1 MPFNVLHISITS
13 EPPTYHNSHI
23 NETINTRD
31 ILGDKI
37 NLYFSWVTGKQ
48 RHKKICVKI
57 EGGLKNNHNSNERS
71 EESSKPL
78 LLLSTGHDS
87 NVYDVFIYIF
97 IYQSVHSVRVLWGM
111 SWICEE
117 STPPHPSARPS
128 VCRCTACY
136 LRLHSTSAKN
146 RKRKKE
152 TEEIFNALLTWCP

>member
-57 EGGLKNNHNSNERS
+57 EGGLKNNHNSNERG

-97 IYQSVHSVRVLWGM
+97 IYQSVHSVRVL
-111 SWICEE
+111 
-117 STPPHPSARPS
+117 
-128 VCRCTACY
+128 
-136 LRLHSTSAKN
+136 
-146 RKRKKE
+146 
-152 TEEIFNALLTWCP
+152 